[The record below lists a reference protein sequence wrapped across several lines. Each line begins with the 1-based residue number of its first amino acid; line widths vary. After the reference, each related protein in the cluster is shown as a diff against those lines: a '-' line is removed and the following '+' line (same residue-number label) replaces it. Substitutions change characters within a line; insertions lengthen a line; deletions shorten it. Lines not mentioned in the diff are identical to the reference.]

1 MDAQSKLPG
10 LGQAGLLHEMNFNYL
25 LADAL
30 RRKRKA
36 WREDP
41 QTVTVERTQVVEGAK
56 RERPD
61 LLVSAP
67 DAYPVAIET
76 EWDKPAVDD
85 AKNRLGKRMGVSAL
99 PVRSAV
105 AVGAPSEI
113 RAWPDEEL
121 AAQMDEL
128 QLRFVVLTAS
138 VTGETDVAL
147 HEEDIA
153 VWPAQHYVTGTIDD
167 LACLCEYATAPPELV
182 SRFAE
187 QVAERI
193 DLVGGAL
200 HQQLSPSVA
209 RAMADGLGQHDTAQ
223 GVRLACC
230 IWLTSLRLQTLL
242 AERSPSL
249 REQGLRSVPQLRI
262 SGLGDTIVVSELRR
276 EWAKILEVNYGAI
289 FQTARDA
296 LHIQLPTAAGATLND
311 LSDLAERIST
321 LRLGNRVEFAG
332 ELFPKL
338 LADRKETA
346 ANYTL
351 PETAELLASL
361 AVERLQLPDWADSS
375 AVAGLRVADMAC
387 GTGTLL
393 RAACQNIRRRHEAA
407 GGSAGGLHQTMMEE
421 SITGLD
427 INAHA
432 AHMTAAALS
441 SNELGSEYHK
451 SNIGLAAVIGG
462 KTGSLELIESD
473 QLTDITGEGAA
484 SAAKARQG
492 SVNIVVP
499 HGSQDLVIQNPPY
512 SRTRGGRKAFDVAG
526 ISEAQ
531 RENSVNRLNGIRG
544 RLHKAGDEM
553 ANGKAGFGSDFSAL
567 ADKKLKPG
575 GVLATV
581 LPLTAAHAESW
592 EGFRRSIETGYER
605 ITAISFTGHASAMMS
620 ADTHMNE
627 MLLVATKRTEPK
639 TDAEAAVVT
648 CVNLSRPPQSLA
660 EAFWHGK
667 HVAGISGV
675 EGCSGFLNEGDRI
688 GIRIGNW
695 IRIKVPPVGFPW
707 FPLGMQSHTISAT
720 AASLLD
726 GEFYS
731 VRDERHWKLNLDLT
745 SLGGIVNVGP
755 THHLVGHRRGY
766 QPIGAFEFLPVQP
779 GELPDHPS
787 LWAAN
792 GATQTRIKTR
802 PTHSGFP
809 VTGRQE
815 QAKRMLDAR
824 SDLFISRNL
833 RMTSQALAAATTSE
847 PVMGGNA
854 WTALLSDDDGVKS
867 ALAIWLNST
876 LGAMI
881 ITGYGQTTQPGRA
894 LMKIRALRGLPV
906 PNFAADSPAG
916 EHARSVAQERFAEL
930 AELELEPLAYAFR
943 DANRRRIDAAALDM
957 LGLGGDPDA
966 ARALDH
972 LRNVWCREPSVH
984 GDTSDIT
991 RALGIE

>member
-1 MDAQSKLPG
+1 MTDAQSKLPG
-10 LGQAGLLHEMNFNYL
+10 LPQAGLLHETNFNHL

-41 QTVTVERTQVVEGAK
+41 QTVTVERTQVVEGAR

-76 EWDKPAVDD
+76 EWGDPAVAD
-85 AKNRLGKRMGVSAL
+85 AKSRLGKRMAGSPL

-113 RAWPDEEL
+113 RSWPDAEL
-121 AAQMDEL
+121 TARMDEL
-128 QLRFVVLTAS
+128 PLRFVVLTAS
-138 VTGETDVAL
+138 VTGETDVVL
-147 HEEDIA
+147 REEDIE
-153 VWPAQHYVTGTIDD
+153 VWPAQGFVTGTIDD

-182 SRFAE
+182 SQFADH
-187 QVAERI
+187 VAERI

-209 RAMADGLGQHDTAQ
+209 RAIADGLGQHDTAQ

-249 REQGLRSVPQLRI
+249 KAQGLRSVPQLRT
-262 SGLGDTIVVSELRR
+262 SGIGDTLVVGELRR

-296 LHIQLPTAAGATLND
+296 LHIQLPTVAGALTLND
-311 LSDLAERIST
+311 LSDLAQRISS

-338 LADRKETA
+338 LTDRKETA

-361 AVERLQLPDWADSS
+361 AVERLQLPDWTDSS

-407 GGSAGGLHQTMMEE
+407 GGSADGLHQTMMEE

-427 INAHA
+427 VNAHA

-462 KTGSLELIESD
+462 KTGSLELIEFD

-484 SAAKARQG
+484 SAAKAQQG

-592 EGFRRSIETGYER
+592 EGFRRSIEAEYER

-639 TDAEAAVVT
+639 ADAEAAVVT

-667 HVAGISGV
+667 HVAGISGA
-675 EGCSGFLNEGDRI
+675 EGCSGVLYEAERL
-688 GIRIGNW
+688 GNW
-695 IRIKVPPVGFPW
+695 LRITTPSPGFPW
-707 FPLGMQSHTISAT
+707 FALGMRNHLLSAT
-720 AASLLD
+720 AAHLLD
-726 GEFYS
+726 GEFYAPS
-731 VRDERHWKLNLDLT
+731 DERTWA
-745 SLGGIVNVGP
+745 LGLGFAALGDIAREGP
-755 THHLVGHRRGY
+755 SHDSIGHPRGGDGR
-766 QPIGAFEFLPVQP
+766 GAFSFIPAGP
-779 GELPDHPS
+779 GELPDYPA
-787 LWAAN
+787 LWAAG
-792 GATQTRIKTR
+792 GAIQTRMKTR
-802 PTHSGFP
+802 PTHSGIP
-809 VTGRQE
+809 VPGRQE
-815 QAKRMLDAR
+815 KAKRMLDAR

-833 RMTSQALAAATTSE
+833 RTTSQSLAAAVTDES
-847 PVMGGNA
+847 VMGGRA
-854 WTALLSDDDGVKS
+854 WTALRCDDERVKS
-867 ALAIWLNST
+867 ALAVWLNST
-876 LGAMI
+876 LGNLLRTCYA
-881 ITGYGQTTQPGRA
+881 QTTQQGRA
-894 LMKIRALRGLPV
+894 TMQVKAIAGFPV
-906 PNFAADSPAG
+906 PDFAADSPAG

-943 DANRRRIDAAALDM
+943 DANRRRIDDAALDM
-957 LGLGGDPDA
+957 LGLGGDLDA